1 MTLKLPVN
9 DLIPGMVIVRVT
21 QQNGPVEIRKSG
33 LVTSLAMVQ
42 GLTEMGVQEVE
53 IDPAQ
58 TVEIAKDAQPSHQ
71 VTPTQALIRGHRD
84 SSHSS
89 SDKAL
94 SEQFNRSVFLPTV
107 QGIPSAWHNAG
118 KRVSL
123 VLFLIIVGGGLG
135 YAVAKFQS
143 VAEQWVRVVPDE
155 SPVLPAAEN
164 DAKIAATNAPIAQT
178 EQTATPVE
186 ELESNTEMPI
196 TTALDT
202 ESEPSGDSEQQGKM
216 LTGRSN
222 ETADVSVSPEL
233 LAKFNKAVEDLDK
246 QQDDP
251 NALRDTVVTVHNDIQ
266 RVDQLPVRLLTQLP
280 SMTFSA
286 HMYASNSRDR
296 WVRVNGKEKG
306 EGDWID
312 DEVQIVNIEAQRVI
326 LTFRG
331 EVFTMAA
338 LTDW

>member
-1 MTLKLPVN
+1 MALILPVN
-9 DLIPGMVIVRVT
+9 DLQPGMVIVRVT

-33 LVTSLAMVQ
+33 LVTSFAMIQ

-53 IDPAQ
+53 VDPSQ
-58 TVEIAKDAQPSHQ
+58 TVEIAEDSEPSHE
-71 VTPTQALIRGHRD
+71 VTPTQALIRGHKD
-84 SSHSS
+84 SRHSS

-107 QGIPSAWHNAG
+107 QGIPSAWHQVG
-118 KRVSL
+118 KRVFL
-123 VLFLIIVGGGLG
+123 VLLLLSVGSALG
-135 YAVAKFQS
+135 YSVARFQGA
-143 VAEQWVRVVPDE
+143 AEQWAQAALDNSSPLTQAE
-155 SPVLPAAEN
+155 SDSEIVAKEEPVTPAS
-164 DAKIAATNAPIAQT
+164 P
-178 EQTATPVE
+178 TASPEE
-186 ELESNTEMPI
+186 ELESKTETPVVVQV
-196 TTALDT
+196 DS
-202 ESEPSGDSEQQGKM
+202 ESEQPLEPEQEGKM
-216 LTGRSN
+216 LTGASD
-222 ETADVSVSPEL
+222 ETTDISVSPEL
-233 LAKFNKAVEDLDK
+233 LARFNKAVEDLDK

-251 NALRDTVVTVHNDIQ
+251 NATRDTVVTVHNDIQ

-331 EVFTMAA
+331 EVFSMAA